1 MSEDGGVGQKVLF
14 SVNWNRIF
22 FPAGK
27 AKTISMT
34 HSHKLHGLDISTF
47 YFYELFLFQ
56 IFVPEKFIKT
66 LAFPCLL
73 SILVSTFTQATISI
87 NILIFFKYC
96 TIWMSFFNV
105 SKCMLRFF
113 IFKFDLNI
121 KQRSDF
127 FYQEPEPIE
136 KNCSWKK

>member
-1 MSEDGGVGQKVLF
+1 
-14 SVNWNRIF
+14 
-22 FPAGK
+22 
-27 AKTISMT
+27 
-34 HSHKLHGLDISTF
+34 
-47 YFYELFLFQ
+47 
-56 IFVPEKFIKT
+56 
-66 LAFPCLL
+66 
-73 SILVSTFTQATISI
+73 
-87 NILIFFKYC
+87 
-96 TIWMSFFNV
+96 MSFFNV